1 MSRTIKAAARM
12 AVYMTLLGA
21 IVFLPHLIAYTLF
34 PA

>member
-1 MSRTIKAAARM
+1 MSRTIQAVARM

-21 IVFLPHLIAYTLF
+21 IVLLPHFIAYTLF